1 MASTAIPLSDRSL
14 AERAFIALNRRATAQ
29 RRHPVVLLD
38 EDMTAL
44 DDATG
49 GRRRSHD
56 ALRQLTADGRLRQV
70 RRGAYVLGAATGG
83 TDARLLAIL
92 DAITPRPYLVTA
104 GRALAE
110 TGLSDQHF
118 FRVVVLTAGRLAEWS
133 WQGEQVHYVESAPER
148 IWGELGPDGPAI
160 ARPERAILDCLAD
173 RRFGVSLPQSAEAI
187 DRAMRIGVPVSRL
200 LKAARRYETAAVSR
214 RLGFLVELLAG
225 ASAATPFLK
234 LRGTSNKYVALSPFQ
249 PAKGPSDSTWRVR
262 INIQPELLLAHR
274 ITG

>member
-1 MASTAIPLSDRSL
+1 MASTAIPLSERPL
-14 AERAFIALNRRATAQ
+14 AERAFIALNRRANTEA
-29 RRHPVVLLD
+29 RYPVVLLD
-38 EDMTAL
+38 QDIEAL

-49 GRRRSHD
+49 GRRKSHD

-70 RRGAYVLGAATGG
+70 RRGAYVLGTPTGG

-92 DAITPRPYLVTA
+92 DAVTPRPYLVTA

-118 FRVVVLTAGRLAEWS
+118 FRVIVLSTRRLAAWS
-133 WQGEQVHYVESAPER
+133 WQGEQVHYVESARDR

-173 RRFGVSLPQSAEAI
+173 RRFGVSLQQTAEAI
-187 DRAMRIGVPVSRL
+187 DRAVRMGVPVSRL
-200 LKAARRYETAAVSR
+200 AKAARRYETAAVSR
-214 RLGFLVELLAG
+214 RLGFLVELLVG
-225 ASAATPFLK
+225 AAAAAPLLK
-234 LRGTSNKYVALSPFQ
+234 LRGSSNRYVALSPFQ
-249 PAKGPSDSTWRVR
+249 PASGPTDSTWRVHV
-262 INIQPELLLAHR
+262 NVAPELLLAHR

>member
-1 MASTAIPLSDRSL
+1 MASAAIPLSERPL
-14 AERAFIALNRRATAQ
+14 AERAFVALNRRANAE
-29 RRHPVVLLD
+29 RRYPVVLL
-38 EDMTAL
+38 EDDMKAL

-70 RRGAYVLGAATGG
+70 RRGAYVLGAPTGG

-92 DAITPRPYLVTA
+92 DAVTPRPYLVTA

-118 FRVVVLTAGRLAEWS
+118 FRVVVLAAGRLAEWG

-148 IWGELGPDGPAI
+148 IWGEPGPDGPAI

-173 RRFGVSLPQSAEAI
+173 RRFGVSLPQTAEAI
-187 DRAMRIGVPVSRL
+187 DRAVRIGMPVSRL
-200 LKAARRYETAAVSR
+200 VKAARRYETAAVSR

-225 ASAATPFLK
+225 PGAAAPFLK
-234 LRGTSNKYVALSPFQ
+234 LRGASNKYVALSPFA
-249 PAKGPSDSTWRVR
+249 PATGAADSTWRVHV
-262 INIQPELLLAHR
+262 NIEPELLLAHR
-274 ITG
+274 VSG

>member
-1 MASTAIPLSDRSL
+1 MASTAIPLSERPL
-14 AERAFIALNRRATAQ
+14 AERAFIALNRRANTEA
-29 RRHPVVLLD
+29 RYPVVLLD
-38 EDMTAL
+38 QDIEAL
-44 DDATG
+44 DDASG
-49 GRRRSHD
+49 GRRKSHD

-92 DAITPRPYLVTA
+92 DAVTPRPYLVTA

-118 FRVVVLTAGRLAEWS
+118 FRVVVLSTRRLAKWS
-133 WQGEQVHYVESAPER
+133 WQGEQVHYVESARDR

-173 RRFGVSLPQSAEAI
+173 RRFGVSLT
-187 DRAMRIGVPVSRL
+187 
-200 LKAARRYETAAVSR
+200 KAARRYETAAVSR

-225 ASAATPFLK
+225 ATAAAPLLK
-234 LRGTSNKYVALSPFQ
+234 LRGTSNRYVALSPFQ
-249 PAKGPSDSTWRVR
+249 PASGPTDSTWRVHV
-262 INIQPELLLAHR
+262 NVEPELLLAHR